1 MPIVKIVPMP
11 GPQGPQG
18 PAGDGEGGSADIADF
33 VFESFPA
40 DEDSSADGKSSITIA
55 NKDLYIQTTRD
66 DEQDA
71 DIELVSADDL
81 RLTANDLVSLRA
93 GSGVV
98 VRTAW
103 DTEAGESD
111 YRWEFTDNGKIQLPG
126 NGYIENQLD
135 SSGDGN
141 GYSTIKIVPDDTLET
156 DQYLIIDPTVPNHIH
171 IRAGGEQDA
180 SNADLI
186 LGAEDTH
193 VMVSDNNGTVSIS
206 SLNSVE
212 LEILNEATEPSLGVI
227 TYNLGTLPSIGDTVN
242 VEGTEYIVTEI
253 DYTTEVEGQQII
265 YCDDLIFAPQTTYLF
280 VGQSSGSSWS
290 FNPNGV
296 LSGPVE
302 GLVKTYGLYGTND
315 GPLALIGPQGV
326 LLDGDS
332 GEFLNDASNP
342 NNQIATI
349 GDLGVDIEFEVAGG
363 TLGTQPTFDGD
374 PLFTGSYVKTGPMV
388 HFRIDVDMDNIT
400 SFGAGQY
407 YIDLPFPAK
416 YNYLFRNAC
425 LHDVSLPR
433 QYGLSAHVEA
443 GESRM
448 MLFYTST
455 SGQDLPFAQ
464 QAPALLT
471 VNDNFHVSGDYIVDT
486 EG

>member
-18 PAGDGEGGSADIADF
+18 PGGSGEGGDIADF
-33 VFESFPA
+33 VFTNV
-40 DEDSSADGKSSITIA
+40 DEGNSSITVTGDKEVTIESGA
-55 NKDLYIQTTRD
+55 TQDLNVRAGDQVWVTAGNDVIVQ
-66 DEQDA
+66 
-71 DIELVSADDL
+71 ADDTVQL
-81 RLTANDLVSLRA
+81 R
-93 GSGVV
+93 
-98 VRTAW
+98 
-103 DTEAGESD
+103 SD
-111 YRWEFTDNGKIQLPG
+111 DSTSIITNYVDQGDAEYEWEFTAQGHLNLPGRGKITNEP
-126 NGYIENQLD
+126 D

-141 GYSTIKIVPDDTLET
+141 GYSTIKLIPDNTLET
-156 DQYLIIDPTVPNHIH
+156 DQYLIIDPTAPSHIH
-171 IRAGGEQDA
+171 IRAGGEQDG
-180 SNADLI
+180 SNADLF
-186 LGAEDTH
+186 LGAENTN

-315 GPLALIGPQGV
+315 GPLALIGPQGL

-349 GDLGVDIEFEVAGG
+349 GDLIPGIQGEPG
-363 TLGTQPTFDGD
+363 P
-374 PLFTGSYVKTGPMV
+374 TGPTGPQGPAGEIPSGMTEE
-388 HFRIDVDMDNIT
+388 I
-400 SFGAGQY
+400 SFGEG
-407 YIDLPFPAK
+407 ITLTFT
-416 YNYLFRNAC
+416 NGILTG
-425 LHDVSLPR
+425 VS
-433 QYGLSAHVEA
+433 A
-443 GESRM
+443 
-448 MLFYTST
+448 T
-455 SGQDLPFAQ
+455 
-464 QAPALLT
+464 
-471 VNDNFHVSGDYIVDT
+471 
-486 EG
+486 

>member
-11 GPQGPQG
+11 GPQGPG
-18 PAGDGEGGSADIADF
+18 GSGEGGDIADF
-33 VFESFPA
+33 VFTNV
-40 DEDSSADGKSSITIA
+40 DEGNSSITVTGDKEVTIESGA
-55 NKDLYIQTTRD
+55 TQDLNVRAGDQVWVTAGNDVIVQ
-66 DEQDA
+66 
-71 DIELVSADDL
+71 ADDTVQL
-81 RLTANDLVSLRA
+81 R
-93 GSGVV
+93 
-98 VRTAW
+98 
-103 DTEAGESD
+103 SD
-111 YRWEFTDNGKIQLPG
+111 DSTSIITNYVDQGDAEYEWEFTAQGHLNLPGRGKITNEP
-126 NGYIENQLD
+126 D

-141 GYSTIKIVPDDTLET
+141 GYSTIKLIPDNTLET
-156 DQYLIIDPTVPNHIH
+156 DQYLIIDPTAPSHIH
-171 IRAGGEQDA
+171 IRAGGEQDG
-180 SNADLI
+180 SNADLF
-186 LGAEDTH
+186 LGAENTN

-315 GPLALIGPQGV
+315 GPLALIGPQGL

-349 GDLGVDIEFEVAGG
+349 GDLIPGIQGEPG
-363 TLGTQPTFDGD
+363 P
-374 PLFTGSYVKTGPMV
+374 TGPTGPQGPAGEIPSGMTEE
-388 HFRIDVDMDNIT
+388 I
-400 SFGAGQY
+400 SFGEG
-407 YIDLPFPAK
+407 ITLTFT
-416 YNYLFRNAC
+416 NGILTG
-425 LHDVSLPR
+425 VS
-433 QYGLSAHVEA
+433 A
-443 GESRM
+443 
-448 MLFYTST
+448 T
-455 SGQDLPFAQ
+455 
-464 QAPALLT
+464 
-471 VNDNFHVSGDYIVDT
+471 
-486 EG
+486 